1 MEAINQPMMT
11 SVPFKGFWI
20 RLVAALLD
28 GIFVVL
34 FVLLLLLS
42 GSLGLIFGA

>member
-34 FVLLLLLS
+34 FVLLLLS